1 MRHSLVLITAL
12 LLGAAAPAL
21 TATPSWDGLTEVNS
35 RRMGATFLLA
45 GADFRPYKKV
55 MLAEPE
61 VAFQNNWMRDV
72 NRGRSARRV
81 SQADADRILATV
93 ATNLTD
99 IFASEFTR
107 AGFEVVTKP
116 GPDVLKL
123 NVDIINL
130 FVNAPDTGSSAR
142 SASFTT
148 NAGEATIVLEA
159 RDSETNALLARAV
172 DRSRTQNNAGMG
184 TRANSVTN
192 TADFRRLAQSWARN
206 TATALQNLQ
215 AVSPVPDPLTPGQR
229 VK

>member
-1 MRHSLVLITAL
+1 MRILFTAL
-12 LLGAAAPAL
+12 ALAIAAPAL
-21 TATPSWDGLTEVNS
+21 AATPSWDGLTEVNS
-35 RRMGATFLLA
+35 RRMGTTWMLA

-55 MLAEPE
+55 MIAEPE
-61 VAFQNNWMRDV
+61 VAFRNNWMRDV

-99 IFASEFTR
+99 VFAQEFTR

-116 GPDVLKL
+116 GPDVLTL
-123 NVDIINL
+123 NVDIVNL

-159 RDSETNALLARAV
+159 RDSETRALLARAV
-172 DRSRTQNNAGMG
+172 DRRQTQNNVGMG
-184 TRANSVTN
+184 TQATRVSN
-192 TADFRRLAQSWARN
+192 TADFRRLAQGWART
-206 TATALQNLQ
+206 TASKLQGLQ
-215 AVSPVPDPLTPGQR
+215 AISPVPDPLTPGQR
-229 VK
+229 VN